1 MSTFA
6 GSYIKEPGDLL
17 VVATEDQIILA
28 LCDGQQVTAKKFDDL
43 SPQELAIIV
52 RVANELIPA
61 AESTINSAARKRGY
75 AIPLGPVVDADII
88 EIAAQLVWISALQR
102 GGTLSIVDAN
112 KLRNDLRDGV
122 LKDIADGD
130 LVLTAIFDT
139 ATEAP
144 GSLVHSITDAASRDT
159 TGSVERV
166 SRAQWSR
173 F

>member
-28 LCDGQQVTAKKFDDL
+28 LCDGQQVTAKTFDALTSDAL
-43 SPQELAIIV
+43 EIIV

-61 AESTINSAARKRGY
+61 AESMVNAAARKRGY
-75 AIPLGPVVDADII
+75 AIPLNPIDADVLQ
-88 EIAAQLVWISALQR
+88 IAAQLVWISALQR
-102 GGTLSIVDAN
+102 GGTLSIVDAQ
-112 KLRNDLRDGV
+112 KLRDDLREGS

-130 LVLTAIFDT
+130 LVLTAALET

-144 GSLVHSITDAASRDT
+144 GSRIHSITDAATRDT
-159 TGSVERV
+159 TGRVERT
-166 SRAQWSR
+166 SRAAWAR
-173 F
+173 W